1 MKEYPYHPLANA
13 YPLMEGAEFEAFC
26 LNLSQ
31 EGLKLPIHL
40 WRGQVIDGR
49 NRQRACR
56 LQHVDP
62 VYQDDTDLVP
72 EGRLE
77 AHIASLNEHRRHL
90 GEDFLRKR
98 REERVARVAEKRR
111 EGKSQRQIAE
121 EEGVSR
127 AQVNRDLEEVQLD
140 RGGPVEPEGG
150 KVTGKDKRKRTAKPR
165 KAEAADAPVKGLTVG
180 PPETNGT
187 PPPGSTEPPGSVEPD
202 PPPPDHAPL
211 KDPFGL
217 TVPEKLRPVF
227 GPDPEA
233 KRQEALSLLRK
244 LSGLVNEYAS
254 SPAGDYLRHELRRE
268 GKGDEDVRYRDTGLT
283 DLARRLKQLA
293 PYCSVCPYCHAK
305 NRSMPSCNCCAGR
318 GWVPAS
324 VFERTAALPPDYL
337 EALHALKEE
346 AP

>member
-1 MKEYPYHPLANA
+1 MKEYPYHPLANQ
-13 YPLMEGAEFEAFC
+13 YPLMEGTEFEAFC

-31 EGLKLPIHL
+31 EGLKLPIHI

-56 LQHVDP
+56 LQRVEP
-62 VYQDDTDLVP
+62 VYLDDTDVVT
-72 EGRLE
+72 EDRLE

-90 GEDFLRKR
+90 GEDFLRKK

-111 EGKSQRQIAE
+111 EGKSTRQIAE
-121 EEGVSR
+121 EEKVSHT
-127 AQVNRDLEEVQLD
+127 QVQADLAAAT
-140 RGGPVEPEGG
+140 GKGFPVEPEGG
-150 KVTGKDKRKRTAKPR
+150 KVTGKDKRKRTARPR
-165 KAEAADAPVKGLTVG
+165 KAKD
-180 PPETNGT
+180 
-187 PPPGSTEPPGSVEPD
+187 PGSTDNPLSVEGEGGSAGANGV
-202 PPPPDHAPL
+202 PPPPALPGPL

-217 TVPEKLRPVF
+217 TVPERLLPVF
-227 GPDPEA
+227 GPEPES

-244 LSGLVNEYAS
+244 LSGLVNDYAS

-268 GKGDEDVRYRDTGLT
+268 GKGEDDVRYRDTGLN

-293 PYCSVCPYCHAK
+293 PHCSVCPYCHVR
-305 NRSMPSCNCCAGR
+305 NRSTPSCNCCAGR

-324 VFERTAALPPDYL
+324 IFDRSNALPPDYL
-337 EALHALKEE
+337 EALKALKEE